1 MSEYISCSDASSR
14 RNGASRAQEQQ
25 GQQGRQGQPA
35 VDAGEEAAGDGEEAA
50 GEGEAEAELLEDYKR
65 VAQAQVV
72 PLHLGQRL
80 GRGGPARVRSV
91 AAGFSFAVLL
101 LEGGGAMAHGQD

>member
-1 MSEYISCSDASSR
+1 MTGSERGSVNS
-14 RNGASRAQEQQ
+14 
-25 GQQGRQGQPA
+25 
-35 VDAGEEAAGDGEEAA
+35 AGGEAEDGEEAA
-50 GEGEAEAELLEDYKR
+50 GEGEEAAELLEDYKR

-72 PLHLGQRL
+72 PLHLGDRL

-101 LEGGGAMAHGQD
+101 LEGGGAMAHGQG